1 MTDQQ
6 PERANLENVYVDVT
20 VELGR
25 RGITLGEVRRLKEGD
40 CIDFN
45 KLCGEPFDV
54 LVNQRQFAEGEIVVV
69 YDLMAIRI
77 TRLIDRKFKVSA

>member
-6 PERANLENVYVDVT
+6 PERASLENVYVDIA

-25 RGITLGEVRRLKEGD
+25 REISLGEARRLAKD
-40 CIDFN
+40 DVIDFA
-45 KLCGEPFDV
+45 KLAGEPFDIMI
-54 LVNQRQFAEGEIVVV
+54 NQRPFAEGEIVVV

-77 TRLIDRKFKVSA
+77 TRLIDRKSKVTP